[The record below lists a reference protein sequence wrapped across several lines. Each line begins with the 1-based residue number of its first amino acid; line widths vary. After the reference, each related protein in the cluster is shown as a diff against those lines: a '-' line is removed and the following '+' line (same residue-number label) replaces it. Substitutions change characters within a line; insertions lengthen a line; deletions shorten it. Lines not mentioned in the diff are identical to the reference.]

1 VTAIAMHFRLGSLA
15 GALLLG
21 AVGIAGAQSRVHERV
36 AVARD
41 VAIRVWLPAGSL
53 RLIGWD
59 RDSLAIDGD
68 VASGEKFVF
77 GGGGTA
83 VKFSVGAPMSSV
95 KFGVEDLP
103 PGQASRPSHLT
114 AYIPRN
120 ARVNVRTVSATIEA
134 SDVSGWF
141 NSVSGNIRL
150 TGAASEIQAETME
163 GTVDLAVTAPWIR
176 TRTASGALTVAG
188 RVEDLG
194 AATVSGNLTVN
205 TQGLARAKL
214 ESMTGVIQMAAQP
227 ADEAVI
233 DIDNHGGLVD
243 LRLTRDFAGDFD
255 LTSVA
260 GTITNEFTK
269 HRPVAGRK
277 SLGQTLVFATDT
289 TGARLVVR
297 TFKGPI
303 VLRRR

>member
-1 VTAIAMHFRLGSLA
+1 VTVFAMPLRLGALA
-15 GALLLG
+15 AVLLLG
-21 AVGIAGAQSRVHERV
+21 LAGVAGAQQRVQHRV
-36 AVARD
+36 PVARD
-41 VAIRVWLPAGSL
+41 VAIRIWLPAGSV

-68 VASGEKFVF
+68 IAAGEKFIF

-83 VKFSVGAPMSSV
+83 LKLSVGAPMSSV
-95 KFGVEDLP
+95 KLGVEDLP
-103 PGQASRPSHLT
+103 PGQASRPSNIT

-120 ARVNVRTVSATIEA
+120 ARVNVRTVSASIDATDA
-134 SDVSGWF
+134 SGWF

-150 TGAASEIQAETME
+150 TGEAQEIQAETME
-163 GTVDLAVTAPWIR
+163 GTIDLAVTAPWIR

-194 AATVSGNLTVN
+194 AATVSGNLTVT

-214 ESMTGVIQMAAQP
+214 ESMTGTIQMAAQP

-233 DIDNHGGLVD
+233 DIDNHSGTVD
-243 LRLTRDFAGDFD
+243 LWLARAFAGDFD

-260 GTITNEFTK
+260 GTITNDFSK
-269 HRPVAGRK
+269 HRPVPGRK
-277 SLGQTLVFATDT
+277 DLGQTLVFATDT
-289 TGARLVVR
+289 TGPRLVVR

-303 VLRRR
+303 LVRRR

>member
-1 VTAIAMHFRLGSLA
+1 M
-15 GALLLG
+15 ALVLLG
-21 AVGIAGAQSRVHERV
+21 VEVAGAQQRVNQRV

-41 VAIRVWLPAGSL
+41 VAIRVWLPAGSI
-53 RLIGWD
+53 RLIAWD
-59 RDSLAIDGD
+59 RDSLAIEGD
-68 VASGEKFVF
+68 VGTGERFVF

-103 PGQASRPSHLT
+103 AGQASRPSHLT
-114 AYIPRN
+114 AHLPRN

-150 TGAASEIQAETME
+150 TGDAQEIQAETME
-163 GTVDLAVTAPWIR
+163 GTIDLAVSAPWIR

-188 RVEDLG
+188 RIEDLG
-194 AATVSGNLTVN
+194 AATVSGNLTV
-205 TQGLARAKL
+205 TTHGLARAKL
-214 ESMTGVIQMAAQP
+214 ESMTGTIVMSAQP
-227 ADEAVI
+227 TDESVI
-233 DIDNHGGLVD
+233 DIDNHNGVVE
-243 LRLTRDFAGDFD
+243 LRLARDFAGDFD

-260 GTITNEFTK
+260 GTITNSFSK
-269 HRPVAGRK
+269 HLPAAGRK
-277 SLGQTLVFATDT
+277 DLGQTLVFVTNPA
-289 TGARLVVR
+289 GPRLVVR

-303 VLRRR
+303 LVRRR